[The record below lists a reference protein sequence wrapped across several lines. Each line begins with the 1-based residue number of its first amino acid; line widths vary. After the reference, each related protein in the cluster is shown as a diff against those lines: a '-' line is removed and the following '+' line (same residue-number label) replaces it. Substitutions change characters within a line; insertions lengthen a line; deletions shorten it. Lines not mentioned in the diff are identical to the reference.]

1 MASSFYFS
9 PASIYL
15 LKVNNENTRTKC
27 ETCSKLIIKTPDS
40 VSDVVL
46 VSLILTL
53 NKYSH
58 VSVFPLLTWN
68 NHVLVRFLQLHI
80 ILIIQ

>member
-27 ETCSKLIIKTPDS
+27 ETCSKLIIKTPEQRQWCRS
-40 VSDVVL
+40 
-46 VSLILTL
+46 
-53 NKYSH
+53 
-58 VSVFPLLTWN
+58 SVFNINFEQIFSCLC
-68 NHVLVRFLQLHI
+68 VSI
-80 ILIIQ
+80 IDLEQSCPG